1 MSTTRSPRVR
11 RSEKSAAS
19 TPKARTATTNDRR
32 PSRIPNF
39 RSRQEEAEFWDTHSF
54 ADYWD
59 EFTPVNVRFAKK
71 LSEPVT
77 MRLDTGTLGELRTRA
92 RAKGIGPTTLIR
104 IWILERLE
112 AEHRAER
119 RRKATQ
125 AG

>member
-1 MSTTRSPRVR
+1 MSTTLSPRAR
-11 RSEKSAAS
+11 RTGKSAGS
-19 TPKARTATTNDRR
+19 TAKKSAKRPEPARRVPA
-32 PSRIPNF
+32 F
-39 RSRQEEAEFWDTHSF
+39 RNRQEEAEFWDTHSF

-59 EFTPVNVRFAKK
+59 DFTPTNVRFAKK

-77 MRLDTGTLGELRTRA
+77 MRLDTTTLGELRVRA

-104 IWILERLE
+104 IWILERLQ

-119 RRKATQ
+119 RRKAKQ